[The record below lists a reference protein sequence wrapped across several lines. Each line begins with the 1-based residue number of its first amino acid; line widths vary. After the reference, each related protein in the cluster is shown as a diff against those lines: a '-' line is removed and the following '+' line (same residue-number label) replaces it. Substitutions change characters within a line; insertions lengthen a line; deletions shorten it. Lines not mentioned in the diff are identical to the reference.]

1 MSRIASAKYAQPRTR
16 VQPATIPP
24 GGRLALVTPSSPYR
38 EEGYLERA
46 LATLTELGF
55 ATSLGPHVGQ
65 AHGYLAG
72 TAQQRASDLHA
83 AFADPEV
90 DAVLAVRGGYGA
102 AELVPLLDEALLR
115 ANPKPFIG
123 MSDLTV
129 LHLVLGER
137 LGLPTFW
144 GPMAGQLARGTD
156 YTRRMFHAVLTRGP
170 AAGPLEL
177 PEEAVVTTL
186 VPGSAAGPLGGGT
199 TALLAAS
206 LGTAWEVQTE
216 GRVVLLEDVGLEP
229 YELDRALL
237 QLLQAGKL
245 ADAAAFAIGVHV
257 GVAPRDRAPS
267 LNLMEVLERHLAP
280 LGLPTV
286 YGLPLG
292 HARDLATVRY
302 GAPVRLDASAGSL
315 ELLNSSSAR

>member
-16 VQPATIPP
+16 
-24 GGRLALVTPSSPYR
+24 LALVSPSSPYD
-38 EEGYLERA
+38 EPGYLERA
-46 LATLTELGF
+46 LKALAELGF
-55 ATSLGPHVGQ
+55 EVSVGRHVG
-65 AHGYLAG
+65 ATHGYLAG
-72 TAQQRASDLHA
+72 SAEDRASDLHE
-83 AFADPEV
+83 AFADPSV

-102 AELVPLLDEALLR
+102 AELVPLLDEQLLR

-123 MSDLTV
+123 MSDITV
-129 LHLVLGER
+129 LHLVLSER
-137 LGLPTFW
+137 LDLPTFW

-156 YTRRMFHAVLTRGP
+156 YTRRLFREVLTRGP
-170 AAGPLEL
+170 RAGPLEL
-177 PEEAVVTTL
+177 PDGAELTTL
-186 VPGSAAGPLGGGT
+186 VPGGASGPLGGGT
-199 TALLAAS
+199 TALLASS
-206 LGTAWEVQTE
+206 LGTSWEVETK
-216 GRVVLLEDVGLEP
+216 GRVVLLEDVGMEP

-245 ADAAAFAIGVHV
+245 ADAAAIALGVHV
-257 GVAPRDRAPS
+257 GVAPRDERPS
-267 LNLMEVLERHLAP
+267 LTLMEVLERLIVP
-280 LGLPTV
+280 LGLPTL

>member
-1 MSRIASAKYAQPRTR
+1 MSRIASAKYGQVRIAVR
-16 VQPATIPP
+16 I
-24 GGRLALVTPSSPYR
+24 ALVTPSSPFH

-46 LATLTELGF
+46 LATLAELGF
-55 ATSLGPHVGQ
+55 EVSVGKHVGERN
-65 AHGYLAG
+65 GYLAG
-72 TAQQRASDLHA
+72 PAEHRASDLHV

-90 DAVLAVRGGYGA
+90 DAVLAIRGGYGA
-102 AELVPLLDEALLR
+102 AELVPLLDEQLLR
-115 ANPKPFIG
+115 ANSKPLIG
-123 MSDLTV
+123 MSDVTV
-129 LHLVLGER
+129 LHLVLSER

-156 YTRRMFHAVLTRGP
+156 YTRRLFRSALTAGP

-177 PEEAVVTTL
+177 PEGAELTTL
-186 VPGSAAGPLGGGT
+186 VPGSGSGPLGGGT

-206 LGTAWEVQTE
+206 LGTSWEVETE
-216 GRVVLLEDVGLEP
+216 GRVVLLEDVGMEP

-245 ADAAAFAIGVHV
+245 ADAAAIAVGVHV
-257 GVAPRDRAPS
+257 GIAPRERAPS
-267 LNLMEVLERHLAP
+267 LTLMEVLERHVVP
-280 LGLPTV
+280 LGLPTL

-302 GAPVRLDASAGSL
+302 GAPVRLDASAGEL
-315 ELLNSSSAR
+315 VLLNS